1 MGKIF
6 LFLFN
11 MIKIILILFIIYIL
25 CVMNN
30 KIMKPIE
37 YIKDKTK
44 IMSVYRG
51 VQTELLGFVKNY
63 VIEQM
68 KLLQLQVTEQHFT
81 RNINNKDYKF
91 SNIIGINPNAKAP
104 YILLGAHIDSP
115 QIEGCESTIDAVTS
129 ISIILEITKKLLKKN
144 PKLPIML
151 LFVDG
156 EEAIDGSW
164 KESNTLSGSSYF
176 VNNYNLELIDKVY
189 ILDIIGGDISK
200 NKIAAF
206 ENNPK
211 SHDDVRKLYEINKKY
226 NKLIFR
232 NPDVFISDVIIIDDH
247 VPFKNKNKYTLDIIP
262 YQFPKS
268 HHTLDDN
275 YNNVNWEYVEI
286 FHNVFYEFLENTIK

>member
-1 MGKIF
+1 M
-6 LFLFN
+6 N
-11 MIKIILILFIIYIL
+11 YRIIR
-25 CVMNN
+25 
-30 KIMKPIE
+30 PIE

-44 IMSVYRG
+44 IMSVHRG

-68 KLLQLQVTEQHFT
+68 DLIQLQVTEQHFT

-129 ISIILEITKKLLKKN
+129 ISIILEVTKNLLKNN
-144 PKLPIML
+144 PNLPIIL

-164 KESNTLSGSSYF
+164 QESNTLSGSNYF
-176 VNNYNLELIDKVY
+176 VNNYNLDLIDKVY
-189 ILDIIGGDISK
+189 ILDLIGADISN

-206 ENNPK
+206 QNNPK
-211 SHDDVRKLYEINKKY
+211 SHDDIKKLYEINKKY

-232 NPDVFISDVIIIDDH
+232 NLDEFISDEIIIDDH

-262 YQFPKS
+262 YRFPKS

-286 FHNVFYEFLENTIK
+286 FYNVFYEFLENTIK